1 MKCSLSCCFL
11 PILVS
16 YSVKGFLQKFM
27 SETLGSSP
35 DMPNQ
40 GGFSFVNSAEELAND
55 LIQSLVID
63 VNVELDFAFGLDL
76 NPLFDSNVAN
86 IWGRIPDPFIRMNQ
100 FDMHGAIGIR
110 DWTANL
116 NLGDVDF
123 IVIDA
128 KAMLNV
134 SSTLSSSP
142 LRITDPTEFIEVV
155 IPPTDDS
162 DRIIFKASLE
172 LDFPVLLIYD
182 GIGASSRI
190 GYL

>member
-1 MKCSLSCCFL
+1 
-11 PILVS
+11 
-16 YSVKGFLQKFM
+16 M